1 MTSRYAN
8 REIKT
13 NLNSKYTKLFLERN
27 INFITQYNTPDQK
40 YPTSEEI
47 GSLTRVSY
55 VWSIG
60 DRFYKLADEFYGD
73 PALWWIIA
81 WYNNMPTEAHAK
93 IGYVIDI
100 PLPLEEILRLW
111 DK

>member
-13 NLNSKYTKLFLERN
+13 NISSKYRKLFSERN
-27 INFITQYNTPDQK
+27 VSFIAQYNTPNQK
-40 YPTSEEI
+40 YPSTEDIMELARI
-47 GSLTRVSY
+47 PH
-55 VWSIG
+55 VWSMG

-73 PALWWIIA
+73 PTLWWIIA
-81 WYNNMPTEAHAK
+81 WYNHMPTEAHAK
-93 IGYVIDI
+93 IGYVINI
-100 PLPLEEILRLW
+100 PSPLEEILRLW